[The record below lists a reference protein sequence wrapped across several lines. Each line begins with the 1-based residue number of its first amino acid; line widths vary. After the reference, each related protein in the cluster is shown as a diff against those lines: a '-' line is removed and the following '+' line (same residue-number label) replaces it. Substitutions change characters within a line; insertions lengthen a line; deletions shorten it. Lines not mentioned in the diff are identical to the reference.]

1 MGIVIGGLIAAA
13 LLTEVGIY
21 LLLSSRDVTDVSW

>member
-13 LLTEVGIY
+13 LLAEVGIY